1 MQTAVRNFL
10 LAASFLA
17 VAIFYY
23 WMNWFAELPILG
35 GDHAVY
41 LLTADHMSP
50 FSDRGYDVTRAALS
64 YSYFPPLYPLIMLTL
79 NSDMAAN
86 QTGYT
91 LPSGIFGLTVV
102 NNHSE
107 ALNGAV

>member
-10 LAASFLA
+10 LTAGFLA

-23 WMNWFAELPILG
+23 WMNWPVEVTILG

-41 LLTADHMSP
+41 LLTADHPSP

-64 YSYFPPLYPLIMLTL
+64 YSYFPPV
-79 NSDMAAN
+79 
-86 QTGYT
+86 
-91 LPSGIFGLTVV
+91 IFSLTVV
-102 NNHSE
+102 NNHPE
-107 ALNGAV
+107 ALNGVV

>member
-1 MQTAVRNFL
+1 MQTAIRNFL
-10 LAASFLA
+10 LATGFLA

-23 WMNWFAELPILG
+23 WMNWSAELPILG

-64 YSYFPPLYPLIMLTL
+64 YSYFPPV
-79 NSDMAAN
+79 
-86 QTGYT
+86 
-91 LPSGIFGLTVV
+91 IFSLTVV

-107 ALNGAV
+107 ALYGVV